1 MVAKRLPELFLLTA
15 ALSLL
20 AGVAM
25 GLSMGATHDYAL
37 RPVHAHTNLVGWVS
51 IALFG
56 LTYRG
61 YRTHIRT
68 TAATL
73 HLFVSAASALLFPI
87 GLWLE
92 LNMGEARLI
101 AAASLLWLLAC
112 LQYLAFVVR
121 ITRAAPGEQ

>member
-73 HLFVSAASALLFPI
+73 HLFVSVASALLFPI

>member
-37 RPVHAHTNLVGWVS
+37 RPIHAHTNLVGWVS

-68 TAATL
+68 SAATL
-73 HLFVSAASALLFPI
+73 HLFVSAASALLFPL

-92 LNMGEARLI
+92 LSMGEARLI

-121 ITRAAPGEQ
+121 ITRAPADEA